1 MQAQRIPRTA
11 ALRGGILGQRVRRV
25 QALAVGVAVAALG
38 VSGCTGVGSD
48 GGGGAAEAGRLSV
61 LSLGPVATWD
71 PQRMSTAQDI
81 AFAGRVFVRT
91 LTAFPSG
98 ADAAHQRTVEGDLAT
113 TAGTVDSTLKTWSFT
128 LRSGVSWQDGSPV
141 TCEDLRYG
149 ASRSFAEPFASEG
162 LNYPLAYL
170 DIPRKA
176 DGSSSYSGPDAKDP
190 KGQAA
195 FDKAV
200 SCDGSTV
207 TYRLS
212 TPMAD
217 FNQVVALPVFA
228 PFKQS
233 QDKGKD
239 GTYAVFSNGPYQLK
253 TPWDPSSG
261 GTFVRNPK
269 WDKGS
274 DPIRQGRPTS
284 IDYVEGTESQTAVQ
298 RVVNDD
304 EANRQSLTLD
314 SAPPAMQQH
323 ILSDAALSARSVNPS
338 AQFVDYLAPNQVKG
352 VMRNAKVRQ
361 AFALATN
368 REGYVTALGGASA
381 ASAAHTLIGPS
392 LPGHSDADP
401 VGSGPSG
408 DAARARAALQESG
421 LTLPVKVRVAYRS
434 TPTSDK
440 ALAALVNGWEEAGFA
455 IQLQPIAKDYFAEVS
470 APGRTDQTDVFWA
483 NWAPAWPSASTVIP
497 PLFDSRINVTKNG
510 NGRDFGGFSDPA
522 VNQEI
527 TRIGALHDLSSQ
539 ATAWAALDASL
550 AERGAFIALAQRKAL
565 YVAGSSVT
573 GLGANEALGGFVDLA
588 TVGVK

>member
-1 MQAQRIPRTA
+1 MQA
-11 ALRGGILGQRVRRV
+11 RRFR
-25 QALAVGVAVAALG
+25 AFAVSAAVAALA
-38 VSGCTGVGSD
+38 VSGCTGVGPVH
-48 GGGGAAEAGRLSV
+48 GGTAAGAGRLTV

-91 LTAFPSG
+91 LTAFPPG
-98 ADAAHQRTVEGDLAT
+98 ADAASQRVVQGDLAT
-113 TAGTVDSTLKTWSFT
+113 TAGTVDPALKTWSFT
-128 LRSGVSWQDGSPV
+128 LRSGITWQDGSPV
-141 TCEDLRYG
+141 TCDDVRYG
-149 ASRSFAEPFASEG
+149 VSRSFAEPFASEG

-170 DIPRKA
+170 DIPRKS
-176 DGSSSYSGPDAKDP
+176 DGTSTYSGPDAKDP

-200 SCDGSTV
+200 SCDGTTV
-207 TYRLS
+207 TFRLS

-228 PFKQS
+228 PFKKS

-253 TPWDPSSG
+253 TPWDPSAG
-261 GTFVRNPK
+261 GTFERNPK

-274 DPIRQGRPTS
+274 DPIRKAKPVS

-298 RVVNDD
+298 QVINDA
-304 EANRQSLTLD
+304 EEHRQSVTLD

-338 AQFVDYLAPNQVKG
+338 GQFVDYLAPNVSKG
-352 VMRNAKVRQ
+352 VMRNPKVRQ
-361 AFALATN
+361 AFALSTN
-368 REGYVTALGGASA
+368 REGYVTALGGPSA
-381 ASAAHTLIGPS
+381 ASSAFSLIGPP
-392 LPGHSDADP
+392 LPGHNDGDP

-440 ALAALVNGWEEAGFA
+440 ALAALANGWDEAGFA
-455 IQLQPIAKDYFAEVS
+455 VQLQPIAKDYFDAVS

-483 NWAPAWPSASTVIP
+483 NWAPAWPSASTVIA
-497 PLFDSRINVTKNG
+497 PLFDSRINVTRNG
-510 NGRDFGGFSDPA
+510 NGRDFGGFSDA
-522 VNQEI
+522 GVNQEI
-527 TRIGALHDLSSQ
+527 TRIGALHDLGDQ
-539 ATAWAALDASL
+539 AHAWGALDASL
-550 AERGAFIALAQRKAL
+550 AQRGVFIALAQRKAL
-565 YVAGSSVT
+565 YVAGTSVT
-573 GLGANEALGGFVDLA
+573 GLSANEALGGFVDLA
-588 TVGVK
+588 DVGVK

>member
-1 MQAQRIPRTA
+1 M
-11 ALRGGILGQRVRRV
+11 
-25 QALAVGVAVAALG
+25 LA
-38 VSGCTGVGSD
+38 VSGCTGITSNGRT
-48 GGGGAAEAGRLSV
+48 GGAEAGRLTV

-91 LTAFPSG
+91 LTAFP
-98 ADAAHQRTVEGDLAT
+98 AAANAATHAVEGDLAVN
-113 TAGTVDSTLKTWSFT
+113 AGTVDSTLKVWSFT
-128 LRSGVSWQDGSPV
+128 LRGGAAWQDGSPV
-141 TCEDLRYG
+141 TCEDVRYG
-149 ASRSFAEPFASEG
+149 VSRSFAEPFASEG

-170 DIPRKA
+170 DIPRNA
-176 DGSSSYSGPDAKDP
+176 DASSTYAGPYAKDA

-207 TYRLS
+207 TFRLS

-228 PFKQS
+228 PFKQAH
-233 QDKGKD
+233 DRGGD

-253 TPWDPSSG
+253 SVWDPSAG
-261 GTFVRNPK
+261 GTFERNPK

-274 DPIRQGRPTS
+274 DPIRQAKPVS

-298 RVVNDD
+298 QVINDD
-304 EANRQSLTLD
+304 EAHRRSVTLD

-323 ILSDAALSARSVNPS
+323 IQSDAALKSRSVNPS
-338 AQFVDYLAPNQVKG
+338 AQFVDYLAPNVSKG
-352 VMRNAKVRQ
+352 VMRDANARA

-381 ASAAHTLIGPS
+381 ASAAYTLIGPGI
-392 LPGHSDADP
+392 PGHSDADP
-401 VGSGPSG
+401 LGAGATG

-421 LTLPVKVRVAYRS
+421 LTLPVKVRVSYRS
-434 TPTSDK
+434 TPTADK
-440 ALAALVNGWEEAGFA
+440 AMAALVNGWEDAGFA
-455 IQLQPIAKDYFAEVS
+455 VELQPIAKDYFAEVS
-470 APGRTDQTDVFWA
+470 AAGRTDQTDVFWA

-497 PLFDSRINVTKNG
+497 PLFDSRINVSKSGT
-510 NGRDFGGFSDPA
+510 GRDLGGFADDA
-522 VNQEI
+522 VNREI
-527 TRIGALHDLSSQ
+527 TRIGTLHDLSSQ
-539 ATAWAALDASL
+539 ATAWGALDASL
-550 AERGAFIALAQRKAL
+550 AERGIFVALAHRKAL

-573 GLGANEALGGFVDLA
+573 GLVANEALGGFVDLA